1 MAKGLR
7 GSTRALACRG
17 RRPSERHAGHAMKT
31 FKEATR
37 GNTFEFYEYI
47 VKCLAGVTVGYLLLK
62 AFPAQSGQLSWL
74 LISILLS
81 ITHDNNSKAA
91 YDRMRGNI
99 AGSLVGLLMFLLH
112 NPPNL
117 LTVCIGVVVTITLCF
132 NLDLISVCRTA
143 LVAFIIVMIFEE
155 THSSWTGAIYRMVS
169 VVLGCVIGLVINYT
183 FRKITLP
190 MIQKIEHKENHDD
203 GGE

>member
-1 MAKGLR
+1 MTAADWILEQCNAMRSFKEV
-7 GSTRALACRG
+7 TRG
-17 RRPSERHAGHAMKT
+17 R
-31 FKEATR
+31 
-37 GNTFEFYEYI
+37 TFEFYEYI
-47 VKCLAGVTVGYLLLK
+47 VKCLAGVSVGYLLLK
-62 AFPAQSGQLSWL
+62 AFPQQSGQLSWL

-99 AGSLVGLLMFLLH
+99 VGSMVGLLVFFLH

-117 LTVCIGVVVTITLCF
+117 PTVCVGVVATITICF
-132 NLDLISVCRTA
+132 NLDLIAVCRTA

-155 THSSWTGAIYRMVS
+155 THSSWTGAIYRMAS
-169 VVLGCVIGLVINYT
+169 VILGCLIGLVINYT

-190 MIQKIEHKENHDD
+190 LIQKIESEATHED